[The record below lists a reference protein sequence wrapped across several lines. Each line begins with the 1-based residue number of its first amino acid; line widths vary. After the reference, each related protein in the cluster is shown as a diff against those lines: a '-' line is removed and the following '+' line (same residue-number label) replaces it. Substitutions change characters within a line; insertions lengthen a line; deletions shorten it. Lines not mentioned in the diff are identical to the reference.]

1 MLARPSTSRKTGM
14 MPPSELIVL
23 LALKVVGGADPRTG
37 ALDAKYLRRLARDVA
52 ARARGCEA
60 ELRRAS

>member
-1 MLARPSTSRKTGM
+1 M

-37 ALDAKYLRRLARDVA
+37 ALDAKYLRRFARDVA